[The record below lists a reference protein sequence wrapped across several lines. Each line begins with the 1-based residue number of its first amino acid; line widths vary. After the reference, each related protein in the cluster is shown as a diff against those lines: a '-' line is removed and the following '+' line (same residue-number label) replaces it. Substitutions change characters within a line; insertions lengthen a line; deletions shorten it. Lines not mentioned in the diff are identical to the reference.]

1 MCSGLTLYK
10 ENLKNNETKF
20 SINQILRDETEQKIN
35 KKGSKIK
42 KIAIKKLKTEFD
54 KNKLKC

>member
-10 ENLKNNETKF
+10 ESLKNNETKF

-42 KIAIKKLKTEFD
+42 KNSNQ
-54 KNKLKC
+54 KNEHRI

>member
-10 ENLKNNETKF
+10 KSLKNNETKF

-35 KKGSKIK
+35 KKGSK
-42 KIAIKKLKTEFD
+42 
-54 KNKLKC
+54 KNSNQKNEDRI

>member
-10 ENLKNNETKF
+10 ESLKNNETKF
-20 SINQILRDETEQKIN
+20 LINQILRDETEQKIN
-35 KKGSKIK
+35 KKGSKK
-42 KIAIKKLKTEFD
+42 KIAIKRMKTEFD